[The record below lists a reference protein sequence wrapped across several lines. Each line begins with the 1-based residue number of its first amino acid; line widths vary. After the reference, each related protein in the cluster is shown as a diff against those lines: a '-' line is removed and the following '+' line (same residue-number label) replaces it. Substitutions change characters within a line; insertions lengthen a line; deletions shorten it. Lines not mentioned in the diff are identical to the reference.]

1 MLFLENG
8 ADFESREAITGIL
21 LQGVET
27 SGVVNKQIYAEEVS
41 CSFIYVAMSSFVLA
55 YGKERLQMG
64 AKTAVGGAATISFP
78 YRVEWGFA
86 CVLDLRSASQNG
98 KVCAC

>member
-8 ADFESREAITGIL
+8 ADFESREAITGIP

-41 CSFIYVAMSSFVLA
+41 CSFIYVAMSSSVLA

-64 AKTAVGGAATISFP
+64 AKTARRRRSHDLIPVLGGVGFRLGSGP
-78 YRVEWGFA
+78 
-86 CVLDLRSASQNG
+86 
-98 KVCAC
+98 